1 MFLHRIIQLLLK
13 SPKFWGRDFLIEKL
27 PKWFLRKPKGT
38 TVVKTHFGF
47 KIELNPSIDLNIEN
61 VIYQRGVY
69 EQATTE
75 FIQEYLKK
83 GSTFVDAGANIGYLS
98 LVAASV
104 VCEKGNVYAFE
115 PVKSTFDLLQRNA
128 ELNQFTQIK
137 CKQFGLGSQ
146 SEEVVIYSEN
156 QNRGGASIVNRR
168 SEQKETIQICPLD
181 AILSE
186 EKVDLLKIDVEG
198 YEFEVLKGAEQII
211 RKDHPAIII
220 EYSQQRNNAGANN
233 EMIDWLSGVYEG
245 YKFFRFEKGKERSS
259 KLVNC
264 KFKHIGFPEHDNIIC
279 LPKKSL

>member
-1 MFLHRIIQLLLK
+1 MFLHRIIQQLLK
-13 SPKFWGRDFLIEKL
+13 SPKFPGRDFLIEKL
-27 PKWFLRKPKGT
+27 PEWFLRKPKGA
-38 TVVKTHFGF
+38 TVVNTLFGF

-61 VIYQRGVY
+61 VIYERGVY

-75 FIQEYLKK
+75 FIQEYLNK
-83 GSTFVDAGANIGYLS
+83 GATFVDAGANIGYLS

-104 VCEKGNVYAFE
+104 VGEKGNVYAFE

-198 YEFEVLKGAEQII
+198 YEFEVLKGAEEII
-211 RKDHPAIII
+211 RKDHPAIIL

-233 EMIDWLSGVYEG
+233 EMIDWLSNVYEG
-245 YKFFRFEKGKERSS
+245 YEFFRFEKGKERSS

-264 KFKHIGFPEHDNIIC
+264 KSKHVGFPDHDNIVC